1 MWQSG
6 GLSETGGSRMRR
18 GQGLFA
24 TLLMLVPMTAVP
36 IMAVV
41 GIPQFVPQAVSSTE
55 RPVAFKPVVLESRAG
70 RSAAPFTRTIA
81 ISSRSS
87 DLFEPYTSTG
97 GDQAA
102 VDWQDPLGGVRERP
116 SLRPAHL
123 PDSRTETE
131 PRDQIRQVAA
141 EYSSRG
147 PDSQTVPA
155 RYTSDPNP
163 APADDLFTPVASDHE
178 PGSRYVR
185 TASLRSESAASS
197 APKSSSLTWQQASAR
212 LEELGIHH
220 FDLVRGS
227 RPGEFR
233 FMCLVTS
240 ADDPRISRRFEAEAG
255 DPLLAVERVLLQIEN
270 WNASWQ

>member
-1 MWQSG
+1 
-6 GLSETGGSRMRR
+6 MRR

-55 RPVAFKPVVLESRAG
+55 HPVAFKPVVLESRAG
-70 RSAAPFTRTIA
+70 RSAAPFSRA
-81 ISSRSS
+81 MAVSSRSS
-87 DLFEPYTSTG
+87 DLFEPYASTG
-97 GDQAA
+97 GHQPA
-102 VDWQDPLGGVRERP
+102 VDWQDPLAGVREQP
-116 SLRPAHL
+116 SLRPANL
-123 PDSRTETE
+123 PDSQTVAE
-131 PRDQIRQVAA
+131 PHDQIRQVAA
-141 EYSSRG
+141 QYSSRG
-147 PDSQTVPA
+147 ADSQTVPA
-155 RYTSDPNP
+155 RYAPGAKP
-163 APADDLFTPVASDHE
+163 APGDDLFTPVASDRE
-178 PGSRYVR
+178 SGSRYVR
-185 TASLRSESAASS
+185 TASLRSESVTSS
-197 APKSSSLTWQQASAR
+197 PSQSSSLTWQQASTR

-240 ADDPRISRRFEAEAG
+240 VDDPRISRRFEAEAG